1 MKLKSFRIQNYKSII
16 DSGECRLSE
25 SDGITVLAG
34 QNESGKSS
42 ILQALRDY
50 ERNEL
55 SEGCLRDD
63 ESIPVITCAFDDLDY
78 DESRFKANSY
88 GEITD
93 ALWLYIKKV
102 GELRIIKRASDQ
114 HKLVSSLDESF
125 KEKIIHLMEE
135 SNSAIL
141 AKREAVKSSRSV
153 INEEDVD
160 PLYDLQDDT
169 DRIVSDLESLTPY
182 TLFFDDFC
190 DILPDTI
197 LISDLKAAKPVRGLD
212 AVRNVEKILGAD
224 FSKLDSLSDSKRE
237 SSQTGYQETLTADF
251 KEKWKQRIG
260 DENGATVHV
269 RHYRNKNGE
278 PYLAFYIETRKG
290 EFLPVGQR
298 SQGFKWFLSFY
309 LQLRAENERKRKLIV
324 LFDEPGMYL
333 HSKAQADML
342 KVFEE
347 ISSKNQ
353 IVYSTHS
360 PYLIGTDSLHR
371 VRLVLN
377 TQNTGTTIEKIT
389 SGKVMGRKDALKP
402 IIDAIGLEVASS
414 FSVAKRDNVILE
426 GISDFYYM
434 QAMKIVLDIKSE
446 FAFVPSMGASNA
458 HLLMEMCIGW
468 GLNWVIIF
476 DDKGARKDYNKIRDS
491 FFNKDDVDAQKQ
503 IYQLPKCDGIEDMF
517 AISDMK
523 LVNSKAEFSSQN
535 LNSVMVNNYGGK
547 ELYARLFLEK
557 VKTGEITA
565 EKLSK
570 KATTGF
576 SEVFK
581 FISEAFK
588 QQ

>member
-16 DSGECRLSE
+16 DSGECRLCE
-25 SDGITVLAG
+25 TDGITVLAG

-42 ILQALRDY
+42 ILQALRDF

-55 SEGCLRDD
+55 SDGCFRDD
-63 ESIPVITCAFDDLDY
+63 ESVPVISCVFDDLED
-78 DESRFKANSY
+78 DESRIKAS
-88 GEITD
+88 GFGDITD
-93 ALWLYIKKV
+93 GLWAYLKEV
-102 GELRIIKRASDQ
+102 GEFRLIKRGGE
-114 HKLVSSLDESF
+114 HNKLIPSLDESLM
-125 KEKIIHLMEE
+125 KRTVELMEDT
-135 SNSAIL
+135 NAAIL
-141 AKREAVKSSRSV
+141 RKRDTVKSLSSGED
-153 INEEDVD
+153 EEDEK
-160 PLYDLQDDT
+160 PLYDLEDDI
-169 DRIVSDLESLTPY
+169 DRIISDLDSLTPY

-197 LISDLKAAKPVRGLD
+197 LISDLKTSKTVKGLA
-212 AVRNVEKILGAD
+212 AVRNVEKILATD

-269 RHYRNKNGE
+269 RHYRNEKGE

-290 EFLPVGQR
+290 EFLPVGKR

-309 LQLRAENERKRKLIV
+309 LQLKAENEGKRKLII

-333 HSKAQADML
+333 HSKAQVDMI

-377 TQNTGTTIEKIT
+377 TPNKGTTVEKIT
-389 SGKVMGRKDALKP
+389 SGKVGGRKDALKP

-414 FSVAKRDNVILE
+414 FSIAKKDNVILE

-434 QAMKIVLDIKSE
+434 QAMKILLDIKGE

-458 HLLMEMCIGW
+458 HLLMEICIGW

-491 FFNKDDVDAQKQ
+491 FFNKDDTDAQKQ

-517 AISDMK
+517 AVSDMK

-535 LNSVMVNNYGGK
+535 LNSVTVNNYGGK
-547 ELYARLFLEK
+547 ELYARLFLER
-557 VKTGEITA
+557 VSTGEITA

-570 KATTGF
+570 KAITGF
-576 SEVFK
+576 SEVFR
-581 FISEAFK
+581 FISGAFNH
-588 QQ
+588 Q